1 MFSWFKFYEG
11 QLAVV
16 ISTRSGS
23 RIVFKQAYLIES
35 SVETGQLVY

>member
-16 ISTRSGS
+16 ISKRSGL
-23 RIVFKQAYLIES
+23 RIMFKQSDFIES